1 MADFNKLYPEN
12 ERNSS
17 VLNSL
22 TATSGSFY
30 VSHEIEVNNA
40 YDEACEMISRI
51 SNLNEAQIKEFV
63 KLKDRVSFKTP
74 VLEKFI
80 MRSKKLD
87 KNFLYQIIGNKLN
100 HDLKWQ
106 VFHIGGI
113 KKKSKKN
120 RKTLLRLRKSK
131 RNRKTN
137 FI

>member
-1 MADFNKLYPEN
+1 MADFNKLYTEN

-40 YDEACEMISRI
+40 YDETCEMISKI
-51 SNLNEAQIKEFV
+51 SNLNKKQIEEFV
-63 KLKDRVSFKTP
+63 QIKDRVSFKTP
-74 VLEKFI
+74 VLEEFI
-80 MRSKKLD
+80 RRSKKLD

-100 HDLKWQ
+100 HDLKWK
-106 VFHIGGI
+106 VFHIGGM

-120 RKTLLRLRKSK
+120 RKTLLRKTK